1 MLEHGEKN
9 IHQELVVAILKSG
22 SAFTVPGGI
31 LGETEQDYLTRLAVA
46 VSHLSDESWS
56 LIPEWAQA
64 WYDAAAKTMNGWYDG
79 DGNQLPN
86 RVPLPACPGMPGQAF
101 ILADTPPI
109 PKTAQDAT
117 GIAPEEPLRLPQEQR
132 SACLMAESTPE
143 AGKDGLMAPAEPIQ
157 QAEAAL
163 PPAKA
168 PVQPAPPRMPILDA
182 LHVIMAE
189 HLSGSSFCDVTSE
202 PSPNALREELV
213 RRGYRKLSVKL
224 IREERKSFSRTVEA
238 LRDAGKMK

>member
-1 MLEHGEKN
+1 MPECSKN

-22 SAFTVPGGI
+22 SSFTVPGGI
-31 LGETEQDYLTRLAVA
+31 PGETEQDYLTRLAVA

-132 SACLMAESTPE
+132 STGLMVESTSE
-143 AGKDGLMAPAEPIQ
+143 AGKTVLVAPAG
-157 QAEAAL
+157 
-163 PPAKA
+163 PPVHVKTAV
-168 PVQPAPPRMPILDA
+168 PQTGMPSQPAIPRLPILDA
-182 LHVIMAE
+182 LHMILAE
-189 HLSGSSFCDVTSE
+189 EYHANHMMKPIPME
-202 PSPNALREELV
+202 LREKLV
-213 RRGYRKLSVKL
+213 QRGYRKLSVKL
-224 IREERKSFSRTVEA
+224 IRKECASFARTAEA
-238 LRDAGKMK
+238 LIRGTGKIK